1 MLDVD
6 NEESVEELTWYDI
19 KNYID
24 KNIITLIIDYQD
36 NKRCR
41 QV

>member
-24 KNIITLIIDYQD
+24 KNKYSY
-36 NKRCR
+36 
-41 QV
+41 